1 MKTGK
6 KIAVLALIFVAAA
19 IIYFVWP
26 LGRKEENKTGVVY
39 TAMGEAELPVVYPT
53 ALGRELAP
61 LFGHR
66 EELAVTAERDSLL
79 VLPEDR
85 RLPIRIQYGDE
96 IKTLQYE
103 IRTMDMTHLVER
115 TMVTDWTEENGQINA
130 VLPAPGTTP
139 GSWRRTMIMQPRC
152 WPWRRTFPRRPS
164 TMIRPRS

>member
-66 EELAVTAERDSLL
+66 EELAVTAERDSL
-79 VLPEDR
+79 
-85 RLPIRIQYGDE
+85 
-96 IKTLQYE
+96 
-103 IRTMDMTHLVER
+103 
-115 TMVTDWTEENGQINA
+115 
-130 VLPAPGTTP
+130 PGAAGGP
-139 GSWRRTMIMQPRC
+139 QASHPDPVWRRNKDTAV
-152 WPWRRTFPRRPS
+152 
-164 TMIRPRS
+164 

>member
-79 VLPEDR
+79 VLPEAVS
-85 RLPIRIQYGDE
+85 Y
-96 IKTLQYE
+96 
-103 IRTMDMTHLVER
+103 THLPCLRGPGGHDQEP
-115 TMVTDWTEENGQINA
+115 GQHLRGGREA
-130 VLPAPGTTP
+130 ALY
-139 GSWRRTMIMQPRC
+139 
-152 WPWRRTFPRRPS
+152 
-164 TMIRPRS
+164 

>member
-66 EELAVTAERDSLL
+66 EE
-79 VLPEDR
+79 
-85 RLPIRIQYGDE
+85 
-96 IKTLQYE
+96 
-103 IRTMDMTHLVER
+103 
-115 TMVTDWTEENGQINA
+115 
-130 VLPAPGTTP
+130 PGAAGGP
-139 GSWRRTMIMQPRC
+139 QASHPDPVWRRNKDTAV
-152 WPWRRTFPRRPS
+152 
-164 TMIRPRS
+164 

>member
-1 MKTGK
+1 
-6 KIAVLALIFVAAA
+6 
-19 IIYFVWP
+19 
-26 LGRKEENKTGVVY
+26 
-39 TAMGEAELPVVYPT
+39 MGEAELPVVYPT

-103 IRTMDMTHLVER
+103 IRTMDRTHLVER
-115 TMVTDWTEENGQINA
+115 TICLLYTSYIFFFPSQVVSPMMISEKYVYGHFSVTA
-130 VLPAPGTTP
+130 KP
-139 GSWRRTMIMQPRC
+139 
-152 WPWRRTFPRRPS
+152 
-164 TMIRPRS
+164 

>member
-66 EELAVTAERDSLL
+66 EELAVTAERDGGPQASHPDP
-79 VLPEDR
+79 V
-85 RLPIRIQYGDE
+85 
-96 IKTLQYE
+96 
-103 IRTMDMTHLVER
+103 
-115 TMVTDWTEENGQINA
+115 
-130 VLPAPGTTP
+130 
-139 GSWRRTMIMQPRC
+139 WRRNKDTAV
-152 WPWRRTFPRRPS
+152 
-164 TMIRPRS
+164 

>member
-39 TAMGEAELPVVYPT
+39 TAMSEAELPVVYPT

-115 TMVTDWTEENGQINA
+115 TTVTDWTEENGQINA
-130 VLPAPGTTP
+130 VLPVQNLLEPETQYQLGIQAVCTISSIIT
-139 GSWRRTMIMQPRC
+139 
-152 WPWRRTFPRRPS
+152 
-164 TMIRPRS
+164 

>member
-61 LFGHR
+61 LFG
-66 EELAVTAERDSLL
+66 
-79 VLPEDR
+79 DR
-85 RLPIRIQYGDE
+85 
-96 IKTLQYE
+96 KS
-103 IRTMDMTHLVER
+103 V
-115 TMVTDWTEENGQINA
+115 V
-130 VLPAPGTTP
+130 
-139 GSWRRTMIMQPRC
+139 
-152 WPWRRTFPRRPS
+152 
-164 TMIRPRS
+164 